1 MTGIVDFSVRQWR
14 MTLAVLFF
22 TVVGGLIS
30 MFTVP
35 LDAEPDVAIPFVT
48 VQVVLPGVSPED
60 SERLL
65 VKPLETE
72 LKALDG
78 IKQMDGIARTSVGMI
93 VLEFNANFD
102 QDSATDDVLEAVN
115 KARGELPDEAKEPL
129 TEELNTQTLPI
140 IVVNLFGNAPERQLQ
155 KFAKQLRAALEANS
169 KILEAVI
176 QGEREELLEAVVDPS
191 LLESYGITFNELA
204 AAISQNNRLVTAGK
218 LETDN
223 GKFAVKLPGL
233 IEKASDLAD
242 IVIRKSDDGS
252 IVRVSDIAEV
262 RRNYKDRESY
272 ALFQN
277 RPSVSLEVSKRNG
290 ENIID
295 TIETVKT
302 IVEDVTK
309 KWPETVNVEMSQ
321 NQTIQIMDMIRSLIS
336 SIVNAVVLVVIV
348 CIAALGLRSA
358 LMVGFAI
365 PASFLMT
372 LLMFKL
378 QGASVNMMVMFGMI
392 LSVGI
397 LVDSAIVIIEY
408 ADRKLAEGLDRHDAY
423 VLAGK
428 RMFWPIMSS
437 TATTLAAFLPLLF
450 WNTLP
455 GQFMSYFPKT
465 LMYILTASL
474 LMAIIFLP
482 TIGALFGPRKLKGAR
497 ESLKAL
503 SGAEG
508 DPLSISGFT
517 GTYART
523 INQLARHPFKVF
535 IAIVMLVVGIFY
547 AFVVTGDDRRV
558 EFFTADG
565 GQEIYVY
572 ARARGNTATINEY
585 EIAKQVEQRLSG
597 IDGIQSMFTIAG
609 AGASSGGGFRGPKTV
624 PLDTVSRTFLELKTF
639 EERRSTLEIEKDVR
653 AALTNMPGLLMEV
666 EVLADGPPVGKDVSV
681 QLTSDNLDHLNK
693 AARAL
698 TKYMNGNKALIEV
711 ENTMP
716 LPGIEWQLD
725 IDREEAGRL
734 GLDVNTIGAAV
745 QFVTEGS
752 LVGFFRPI
760 DSDEEVDIRIRFPK
774 ASRDLSELDNLR
786 IQTREGA
793 LPLSSVV
800 TRTAHTRQDSIN
812 RRNQQR
818 VYEVKGNSAPGFATN
833 QTVIDVRNWI
843 DNEAGFDAD
852 VTYKFLGQDEEN
864 KAAGQF
870 FMAAGLATLFMMG
883 VILLWQFNSF
893 WHVILTLSAVVF
905 SIAGVLL
912 GLIFYPYISILLC
925 GTGVLALAGIVVNNN
940 IVLIDTFQNLRREG
954 HDTHEAVVRTAA
966 QRLRPVLLTTITT
979 IVGLMPMALALK
991 ADLFAAEFSTKGSS
1005 TSDIWAPISY
1015 VLVCGLAFSTILTL
1029 ILTPVLLAGPAL
1041 WWQKIKHFFNW
1052 FYRNKEE
1059 KWSDD
1064 EEWIE
1069 EGRAEEWVE
1078 APIVS
1083 AHSADELYSEYD
1095 NEDDQPLENDEE
1107 KTDELSGPA
1116 LWGQS
1121 LRGFFVRTRNEE
1133 EE

>member
-1 MTGIVDFSVRQWR
+1 MTGIVEFAVRQWR
-14 MTLAVLFF
+14 MTLAVL
-22 TVVGGLIS
+22 VVSIIGGIVS
-30 MFTVP
+30 MFSIS

-129 TEELNTQTLPI
+129 VEELNTQTLPI
-140 IVVNLFGNAPERQLQ
+140 IVVNLFGDAPDRKLQ
-155 KFAKQLRAALEANS
+155 KLANNLQAALEANS

-176 QGEREELLEAVVDPS
+176 QGEREELLEAVIDPA
-191 LLESYGITFNELA
+191 LMESYGISFNELA
-204 AAISQNNRLVTAGK
+204 AAISQNNRLITAGK
-218 LETDN
+218 LETDS

-242 IVIRKSDDGS
+242 IVIRSSSDGS

-262 RRNYKDRESY
+262 RRNYKDRDSY

-277 RPSVSLEVSKRNG
+277 RPSVSIEVSKRNG

-295 TIETVKT
+295 TIDAVKEIVATVT
-302 IVEDVTK
+302 E
-309 KWPETVNVEMSQ
+309 KWPETVNIELSQ
-321 NQTIQIMDMIRSLIS
+321 NQTIQIMDMIKSLIS
-336 SIVNAVVLVVIV
+336 SIVNAVVLVIIV

-372 LLMFKL
+372 ILMLKI
-378 QGASVNMMVMFGMI
+378 QGASINMMVMFGMI

-408 ADRKLAEGLDRHDAY
+408 ADRKLAEGLDRRDAY
-423 VLAGK
+423 VMAGQ
-428 RMFWPIMSS
+428 RMFWPIVSS

-465 LMYILTASL
+465 LMYILSASL
-474 LMAIIFLP
+474 LMAVIFLP
-482 TIGALFGPRKLKGAR
+482 TIGALFGLKKIKGAR
-497 ESLKAL
+497 ASLKAL
-503 SGAEG
+503 SGTEG
-508 DPLSISGFT
+508 DPLSIEGFT
-517 GTYART
+517 GTYARM
-523 INQLARHPFKVF
+523 IDRLAHHPLKVL
-535 IAIVMLVVGIFY
+535 IAILMLVVGIFY
-547 AFVVTGDDRRV
+547 AFGATSDGRRV

-572 ARARGNTATINEY
+572 ARTRGNTATINDY
-585 EIAKQVEQRLSG
+585 EVAKQVEERLKG
-597 IDGIQSMFTIAG
+597 INGIKSMFTIAG
-609 AGASSGGGFRGPKTV
+609 AGASSVGGFRGPNSV
-624 PLDTVSRTFLELKTF
+624 PLDTVSRTFLELKPF
-639 EERRSTLEIEKDVR
+639 DERRGTLEIEKDVR

-666 EVLADGPPVGKDVSV
+666 EVLADGPPTGKDVSV
-681 QLTSDNLDHLNK
+681 ELTSDNLDHLNK

-698 TKYMNGNKALIEV
+698 SSFMSSNESLIEV

-793 LPLSSVV
+793 LPLSAVV
-800 TRTAHTRQDSIN
+800 TRTARTRQDSIQ
-812 RRNQQR
+812 RRNQLR
-818 VYEVKGNSAPGFATN
+818 VYEVKGNSAPGVATN
-833 QTVIDVRNWI
+833 QIVAEVREWI
-843 DNEAGFDAD
+843 ENDAGFDVD
-852 VTYKFLGQDEEN
+852 VNYKFLGQDEEN

-870 FMAAGLATLFMMG
+870 FAVAGLATLFMMA

-893 WHVILTLSAVVF
+893 WHVALTLSAVVF

-912 GLIFYPYISILLC
+912 GLIFYPYVSILLC

-940 IVLIDTFQNLRREG
+940 IVLIDTFQNLKREG
-954 HDTHEAVVRTAA
+954 HDTHEAVVRTSA

-979 IVGLMPMALALK
+979 IVGLMPMALAVR
-991 ADLFAAEFSTKGSS
+991 ADLFAGEFSTKGSS
-1005 TSDIWAPISY
+1005 TSAIWAPISY

-1029 ILTPVLLAGPAL
+1029 ILTPVMLAGPAL
-1041 WWQKIKHFFNW
+1041 WWQNVKRLFAKFD
-1052 FYRNKEE
+1052 RTKDRQ
-1059 KWSDD
+1059 WSDD
-1064 EEWIE
+1064 EDWIDGNTKQWSE
-1069 EGRAEEWVE
+1069 EFD
-1078 APIVS
+1078 VS
-1083 AHSADELYSEYD
+1083 NAS
-1095 NEDDQPLENDEE
+1095 NDEAS
-1107 KTDELSGPA
+1107 KTPVS
-1116 LWGQS
+1116 
-1121 LRGFFVRTRNEE
+1121 
-1133 EE
+1133 

>member
-1 MTGIVDFSVRQWR
+1 MTGIVDFAVRQWR
-14 MTLAVLFF
+14 MTLALLFF
-22 TVVGGLIS
+22 SVVGGFTA
-30 MFTVP
+30 MFTIS
-35 LDAEPDVAIPFVT
+35 LDAEPDVAIPWVT

-72 LKALDG
+72 LKSLDG
-78 IKQMDGIARTSVGMI
+78 IKQMDGIARTSMGLI

-129 TEELNTQTLPI
+129 IEELNTQTLPI
-140 IVVNLFGNAPERQLQ
+140 IVVNLFGDAPDRKLQ
-155 KFAKQLRAALEANS
+155 KLAKNLQAALEANP

-176 QGEREELLEAVVDPS
+176 QGEREELLEAVVNPA
-191 LLESYGITFNELA
+191 LMESYGITFNELA
-204 AAISQNNRLVTAGK
+204 AAISQNNSLIAAGK
-218 LETDN
+218 LETDS

-262 RRNYKDRESY
+262 RRNFKDRDSY
-272 ALFQN
+272 ALFHN

-295 TIETVKT
+295 TIETVQA
-302 IVEDVTK
+302 IVADITG
-309 KWPETVNVEMSQ
+309 KWPETVNVELSQ
-321 NQTIQIMDMIRSLIS
+321 DQTIMIMDMIKSLIS
-336 SIVNAVVLVVIV
+336 SIINAVVLVIIV

-372 LLMFKL
+372 LMMLSI

-408 ADRKLAEGLDRHDAY
+408 ADRKLAEGLDRRDAY
-423 VLAGK
+423 VMAGK
-428 RMFWPIMSS
+428 RMFWPIISS

-465 LMYILTASL
+465 LMYVLSASL
-474 LMAIIFLP
+474 LMALIFLP
-482 TIGALFGPRKLKGAR
+482 TLGALFGPRRRKGAR
-497 ESLKAL
+497 ASLKAL

-517 GTYART
+517 GTYARM
-523 INQLARHPFKVF
+523 INRLAHHPLKVL
-535 IAIVMLVVGIFY
+535 IAMLILVFGIFF
-547 AFVVTGDDRRV
+547 AFGATGDDRRV

-585 EIAKQVEQRLSG
+585 EIAKEVEARLRG

-609 AGASSGGGFRGPKTV
+609 AGATNSSFNGPQAV
-624 PLDTVSRTFLELKTF
+624 PLDTVSRTFLELKPF
-639 EERRSTLEIEKDVR
+639 DERRSTMEIEIDVR
-653 AALTNMPGLLMEV
+653 KALTNMPGLLMEV
-666 EVLADGPPVGKDVSV
+666 EVLSEGPPTGKDVSV
-681 QLTSDNLDHLNK
+681 ELTSNNLDHLNK

-698 TKYMNGNKALIEV
+698 SAYMSNNESLIEV
-711 ENTMP
+711 EDTMP

-774 ASRDLSELDNLR
+774 TSRDLSKLDNLR
-786 IQTREGA
+786 IQTSDGA

-800 TRTAHTRQDSIN
+800 TRTAKPRQDSIQ
-812 RRNQQR
+812 RRNQLR
-818 VYEVKGNSAPGFATN
+818 VYEVKGNSAPGMATN
-833 QTVIDVRNWI
+833 QIVSEVRDWI
-843 DNEAGFDAD
+843 ENEANFESD
-852 VTYKFLGQDEEN
+852 VNFKFLGQDEEN

-870 FMAAGLATLFMMG
+870 FMVAALATLFMMG

-893 WHVILTLSAVVF
+893 WHVTLTLSAVVF
-905 SIAGVLL
+905 SVAGVLL
-912 GLIFYPYISILLC
+912 GLIFYPYVSILLC

-940 IVLIDTFQNLRREG
+940 IVLIDTFQHLKREG
-954 HDTHEAVVRTAA
+954 HETHEAVVRTAA

-979 IVGLMPMALALK
+979 IVGLMPMALALR
-991 ADLFAAEFSTKGSS
+991 ADLFSAEFSTKGSS

-1029 ILTPVLLAGPAL
+1029 ILTPVMLAGPAL
-1041 WWQKIKHFFNW
+1041 WWQNLKSMLNW
-1052 FYRNKEE
+1052 FYRNKENT
-1059 KWSDD
+1059 WDDD
-1064 EEWIE
+1064 EDWIE
-1069 EGRAEEWVE
+1069 T
-1078 APIVS
+1078 
-1083 AHSADELYSEYD
+1083 
-1095 NEDDQPLENDEE
+1095 NE
-1107 KTDELSGPA
+1107 
-1116 LWGQS
+1116 
-1121 LRGFFVRTRNEE
+1121 
-1133 EE
+1133 

>member
-1 MTGIVDFSVRQWR
+1 MTGIVEFAVRQWR
-14 MTLAVLFF
+14 MTLAVL
-22 TVVGGLIS
+22 VVSIIGGIFS
-30 MFTVP
+30 MFSIS

-78 IKQMDGIARTSVGMI
+78 IKQMDGIARTSIGLI

-129 TEELNTQTLPI
+129 VEELNTQTLPI
-140 IVVNLFGNAPERQLQ
+140 IVVNLFGDAPDRKLQ
-155 KFAKQLRAALEANS
+155 KLAKDLQAALEANS
-169 KILEAVI
+169 KVLEAVI
-176 QGEREELLEAVVDPS
+176 QGEREELLEAVIDPA
-191 LLESYGITFNELA
+191 LMESYGITFNELA
-204 AAISQNNRLVTAGK
+204 AAISQNNRLITAGK
-218 LETDN
+218 LESDS

-242 IVIRKSDDGS
+242 IVVRRSEDGS

-262 RRNYKDRESY
+262 RRNYKDRDSY
-272 ALFQN
+272 AMFQS

-295 TIETVKT
+295 TIDAVKEIVATVT
-302 IVEDVTK
+302 E
-309 KWPETVNVEMSQ
+309 KWPETVNVELSQ

-348 CIAALGLRSA
+348 CIAVLGLRSA
-358 LMVGFAI
+358 MMVGFAI

-372 LLMFKL
+372 ILMLKI
-378 QGASVNMMVMFGMI
+378 QGASINMMVMFGMI

-408 ADRKLAEGLDRHDAY
+408 ADRKLAEGLDRRDAY
-423 VLAGK
+423 VMAGQ
-428 RMFWPIMSS
+428 RMFWPIISS

-465 LMYILTASL
+465 LMLILTASL
-474 LMAIIFLP
+474 LMALIFLP
-482 TIGALFGPRKLKGAR
+482 TMGALFGPKKIKGAR
-497 ESLKAL
+497 ASLKAL

-508 DPLSISGFT
+508 DPLSIEGFT
-517 GTYART
+517 GTYARM
-523 INQLARHPFKVF
+523 IDRLAHHPLKVL
-535 IAIVMLVVGIFY
+535 IAILMLVFSIFY
-547 AFVVTGDDRRV
+547 AFGATGDGRRV

-572 ARARGNTATINEY
+572 ARARGNTATINDY
-585 EIAKQVEQRLSG
+585 EVAKQVEDRLRG
-597 IDGIQSMFTIAG
+597 INGIQSMFTIAG
-609 AGASSGGGFRGPKTV
+609 AGASSGAGFRGPSSI
-624 PLDTVSRTFLELKTF
+624 PLDTVSRTFLELKPF
-639 EERRSTLEIEKDVR
+639 DERRGTLEIEKDVR

-666 EVLADGPPVGKDVSV
+666 EVLADGPPTGKDVSV
-681 QLTSDNLDHLNK
+681 ELTSNNLDHLNK

-698 TKYMNGNKALIEV
+698 SHYMSNHKSLIEV
-711 ENTMP
+711 EDTMP

-774 ASRDLSELDNLR
+774 ASRGLSELDNLR
-786 IQTREGA
+786 IQTRDGA

-800 TRTAHTRQDSIN
+800 TRTASPRQDSIQ
-812 RRNQQR
+812 RRNQLR
-818 VYEVKGNSAPGFATN
+818 VYEVKGNSAPGVATN
-833 QTVIDVRNWI
+833 QIVAEVRDWI
-843 DNEAGFDAD
+843 ENEAGFDID
-852 VTYKFLGQDEEN
+852 VSYKFLGQDEEN

-870 FMAAGLATLFMMG
+870 FAVAGLATLFMMA

-893 WHVILTLSAVVF
+893 WHVVLTLSAVVF

-912 GLIFYPYISILLC
+912 GLIFYPYVSILLC

-940 IVLIDTFQNLRREG
+940 IVLIDTFQNLKREG
-954 HDTHEAVVRTAA
+954 LDTHEAVVRTSA

-979 IVGLMPMALALK
+979 IVGLMPMALAVR
-991 ADLFAAEFSTKGSS
+991 ADLFAGEFSTKGSS
-1005 TSDIWAPISY
+1005 TSAIWAPISY

-1029 ILTPVLLAGPAL
+1029 ILTPVMLAGPAL
-1041 WWQKIKHFFNW
+1041 WWRNLKRIFFR
-1052 FYRNKEE
+1052 FYRVKD
-1059 KWSDD
+1059 KQWSDD
-1064 EEWIE
+1064 EDWIDGNAKQWQE
-1069 EGRAEEWVE
+1069 DVG
-1078 APIVS
+1078 IS
-1083 AHSADELYSEYD
+1083 DTSD
-1095 NEDDQPLENDEE
+1095 NEVL
-1107 KTDELSGPA
+1107 KTPVS
-1116 LWGQS
+1116 
-1121 LRGFFVRTRNEE
+1121 
-1133 EE
+1133 

>member
-1 MTGIVDFSVRQWR
+1 MTGIVDFAVRQWR

-22 TVVGGLIS
+22 SVAGGFAA
-30 MFTVP
+30 MFTIA
-35 LDAEPDVAIPFVT
+35 LDAEPDVAIPWVT

-65 VKPLETE
+65 VKPLENE
-72 LKALDG
+72 LKSLDG
-78 IKQMDGIARTSVGMI
+78 IKQMDGIARTSVGLI

-115 KARGELPDEAKEPL
+115 KARGELPEEAKEPL
-129 TEELNTQTLPI
+129 VEELNTQTLPI
-140 IVVNLFGNAPERQLQ
+140 IVVNLFGDAPNRKLQQL
-155 KFAKQLRAALEANS
+155 AKSLQAALETNS

-176 QGEREELLEAVVDPS
+176 QGEREELLEAVVDPA
-191 LLESYGITFNELA
+191 LMESYGITFNELA
-204 AAISQNNRLVTAGK
+204 AAISQNNRLITAGK
-218 LETDN
+218 LETDS

-242 IVIRKSDDGS
+242 IVVRKSDDGS

-272 ALFQN
+272 AMFQG
-277 RPSVSLEVSKRNG
+277 RPSVSLEVSKRSG

-295 TIETVKT
+295 TIETVET
-302 IVEDVTK
+302 IVSEVTA
-309 KWPETVNVEMSQ
+309 KWPDTVKVELSQ
-321 NQTIQIMDMIRSLIS
+321 NQTVQIMDMIRSLIS
-336 SIVNAVVLVVIV
+336 SIINAVVLVVIV

-372 LLMFKL
+372 VLMFQI
-378 QGASVNMMVMFGMI
+378 QGASINMMVMFGMI

-408 ADRKLAEGLDRHDAY
+408 ADRKLAEGLDRRDAY
-423 VLAGK
+423 VMAGK
-428 RMFWPIMSS
+428 RMFWPIVSS

-474 LMAIIFLP
+474 LMAVVFLP
-482 TIGALFGPRKLKGAR
+482 TIGALFGPKKIKGAR

-508 DPLSISGFT
+508 DPLSIEGFT
-517 GTYART
+517 GTYARM
-523 INQLARHPFKVF
+523 INRLAYHPLKVL
-535 IAIVMLVVGIFY
+535 IAILMLVVGIFY
-547 AFVVTGDDRRV
+547 AFGATGDGRRV

-572 ARARGNTATINEY
+572 ARTRGNTATINEY
-585 EIAKQVEQRLSG
+585 AIAKQVEQRLSG
-597 IDGIQSMFTIAG
+597 INGIQSMFTIAG
-609 AGASSGGGFRGPKTV
+609 AGAAAGGGFNGPHAV
-624 PLDTVSRTFLELKTF
+624 PLDTVSRTFLELKPF
-639 EERRSTLEIEKDVR
+639 DERRSALEIEIDVR

-666 EVLADGPPVGKDVSV
+666 ELLSEGPPTGKDVSV

-693 AARAL
+693 AAQAL
-698 TKYMNGNKALIEV
+698 SAYMASNKALIEV
-711 ENTMP
+711 EDTMP

-734 GLDVNTIGAAV
+734 GLDINTIGAAV

-760 DSDEEVDIRIRFPK
+760 DSDDEIDIRIRFPK

-786 IQTREGA
+786 IQTSEGA

-800 TRTAHTRQDSIN
+800 TRTAHPRQDSIQ
-812 RRNQQR
+812 RRNQLR
-818 VYEVKGNSAPGFATN
+818 VYEVKGNSAPGYATN
-833 QTVIDVRNWI
+833 QTVIKVRDWI
-843 DNEAGFDAD
+843 ENEAGFDAD
-852 VTYKFLGQDEEN
+852 VSYKFLGQDEEN

-870 FMAAGLATLFMMG
+870 FAVAGLATLFMMG

-893 WHVILTLSAVVF
+893 WHVTLTLSAVVF
-905 SIAGVLL
+905 SVAGVLL
-912 GLIFYPYISILLC
+912 GLIFYPYVSILLC
-925 GTGVLALAGIVVNNN
+925 GTGMLALAGIVVNNN
-940 IVLIDTFQNLRREG
+940 IVLIDTFQHLKREG

-979 IVGLMPMALALK
+979 IVGLMPMALAVK
-991 ADLFAAEFSTKGSS
+991 ADLFAGEFSTKGSS
-1005 TSDIWAPISY
+1005 TSAIWAPISY

-1029 ILTPVLLAGPAL
+1029 ILTPVMLAGPAL
-1041 WWQKIKHFFNW
+1041 WWQKLKRIFGW
-1052 FYRNKEE
+1052 FYRVKEE
-1059 KWSDD
+1059 PWDD
-1064 EEWIE
+1064 DADWIE
-1069 EGRAEEWVE
+1069 GGEPEDWV
-1078 APIVS
+1078 AATSV
-1083 AHSADELYSEYD
+1083 AMVD
-1095 NEDDQPLENDEE
+1095 N
-1107 KTDELSGPA
+1107 S
-1116 LWGQS
+1116 
-1121 LRGFFVRTRNEE
+1121 
-1133 EE
+1133 

>member
-1 MTGIVDFSVRQWR
+1 MTGIVDFAVRQWR

-22 TVVGGLIS
+22 SLVGGIAS
-30 MFTVP
+30 MFTIA

-78 IKQMDGIARTSVGMI
+78 IKQMDGIARTSVGLI

-115 KARGELPDEAKEPL
+115 KARGELPEEAKEPL
-129 TEELNTQTLPI
+129 VEELNTQTLPI
-140 IVVNLFGNAPERQLQ
+140 IVVNLFGDAPDRKLQ
-155 KFAKQLRAALEANS
+155 KLAKDLQGALEANS

-176 QGEREELLEAVVDPS
+176 QGEREELLEAVIDPA
-191 LLESYGITFNELA
+191 LMESYGITFNELA
-204 AAISQNNRLVTAGK
+204 AAISQNNRLITAGK
-218 LETDN
+218 LETDS

-233 IEKASDLAD
+233 IEKTSDLAD
-242 IVIRKSDDGS
+242 IVIRSSADGS

-272 ALFQN
+272 ALFQS
-277 RPSVSLEVSKRNG
+277 RPSVSIEVSKRNG

-295 TIETVKT
+295 TIDAVKA
-302 IVEDVTK
+302 IVADVTE
-309 KWPETVNVEMSQ
+309 KWPETVNVELSQ

-372 LLMFKL
+372 VLMLKI
-378 QGASVNMMVMFGMI
+378 QGASINMMVMFGMI

-408 ADRKLAEGLDRHDAY
+408 ADRKLAEGLDRRDAY
-423 VLAGK
+423 VMAGK
-428 RMFWPIMSS
+428 RMFWPIVSS

-465 LMYILTASL
+465 LMLILTASL
-474 LMAIIFLP
+474 LMAVIFLP
-482 TIGALFGPRKLKGAR
+482 TIGALFGLKKIKGAR
-497 ESLKAL
+497 PSLKAL

-508 DPLSISGFT
+508 DPLSIEGFT
-517 GTYART
+517 GTYARM
-523 INQLARHPFKVF
+523 INRLAYHPLKVL
-535 IAIVMLVVGIFY
+535 IAILMLVFGIFY
-547 AFVVTGDDRRV
+547 AFGATGDGRRV

-572 ARARGNTATINEY
+572 ARTRGNTATINDY
-585 EIAKQVEQRLSG
+585 EVAKQVEQRLRG

-609 AGASSGGGFRGPKTV
+609 AGAASGGGFGGPNAI
-624 PLDTVSRTFLELKTF
+624 PLDTVSRTFLELKPF
-639 EERRSTLEIEKDVR
+639 DDRRSTLEIEKDVR

-666 EVLADGPPVGKDVSV
+666 EVLADGPPTGKDVSIE
-681 QLTSDNLDHLNK
+681 LTSDNLDHLNK
-693 AARAL
+693 AARTLSA
-698 TKYMNGNKALIEV
+698 YMANHSSLIEV

-800 TRTAHTRQDSIN
+800 TRTASTRQDSIQ
-812 RRNQQR
+812 RRNQLR
-818 VYEVKGNSAPGFATN
+818 VYEVKGNSAPGVATN
-833 QTVIDVRNWI
+833 QIVSEVRQWI
-843 DNEAGFDAD
+843 ENEAGFDID
-852 VTYKFLGQDEEN
+852 VSYKFLGQDEEN

-870 FMAAGLATLFMMG
+870 FAVAGAATLFMMG

-893 WHVILTLSAVVF
+893 WHVTLTLSAVVF

-912 GLIFYPYISILLC
+912 GLMFYPYVSILLC

-940 IVLIDTFQNLRREG
+940 IVLIDTFQNLKREG

-979 IVGLMPMALALK
+979 IVGLMPMALAVR
-991 ADLFAAEFSTKGSS
+991 ADLFAGEFSTKGSS
-1005 TSDIWAPISY
+1005 TSAIWAPISY

-1029 ILTPVLLAGPAL
+1029 ILTPVMLAGPAL
-1041 WWQKIKHFFNW
+1041 WWQKLKHLFSW
-1052 FYRNKEE
+1052 VYRVKEE
-1059 KWSDD
+1059 PWSEDEDWIDGDNQQWPEEVNSDD
-1064 EEWIE
+1064 
-1069 EGRAEEWVE
+1069 AV
-1078 APIVS
+1078 VS
-1083 AHSADELYSEYD
+1083 AGATTPE
-1095 NEDDQPLENDEE
+1095 
-1107 KTDELSGPA
+1107 T
-1116 LWGQS
+1116 
-1121 LRGFFVRTRNEE
+1121 
-1133 EE
+1133 

>member
-1 MTGIVDFSVRQWR
+1 MTSIVDFAVRQWR
-14 MTLAVLFF
+14 MTLAVL
-22 TVVGGLIS
+22 VVSIIGGVASL
-30 MFTVP
+30 FTVP

-93 VLEFNANFD
+93 VLEFNPNFD
-102 QDSATDDVLEAVN
+102 QDSAIDDVLEAVS
-115 KARGELPDEAKEPL
+115 KARGELPEEAKEPL
-129 TEELNTQTLPI
+129 VEELNTQTLPI
-140 IVVNLFGNAPERQLQ
+140 IVVNLFGDAPDRKLQ
-155 KFAKQLRAALEANS
+155 KLAKDLQAALEANS

-176 QGEREELLEAVVDPS
+176 QGEREELLEAVLDPA
-191 LLESYGITFNELA
+191 LMESYGITFNELA
-204 AAISQNNRLVTAGK
+204 AAISQNNRLITAGK
-218 LETDN
+218 LETDT

-242 IVIRKSDDGS
+242 IVIRSSEDGS
-252 IVRVSDIAEV
+252 IVRVSDVAEV

-295 TIETVKT
+295 TIETVQA
-302 IVEDVTK
+302 IVAEVTE
-309 KWPETVNVEMSQ
+309 KWPDTVNIELSQ

-372 LLMFKL
+372 LLLLKL
-378 QGASVNMMVMFGMI
+378 QGSSVNMMVMFGMI

-408 ADRKLAEGLDRHDAY
+408 ADRKLAEGLDRRDAY
-423 VLAGK
+423 VMAGK
-428 RMFWPIMSS
+428 RMFWPIVSS

-450 WNTLP
+450 WNTIP

-465 LMYILTASL
+465 LMYILSASL
-474 LMAIIFLP
+474 LMALIFLP
-482 TIGALFGPRKLKGAR
+482 TIGALWGPRKNKGAR
-497 ESLKAL
+497 DSLKAL
-503 SGAEG
+503 SGSEG
-508 DPLSISGFT
+508 DPLSIQGFT
-517 GTYART
+517 GTYARM
-523 INQLARHPFKVF
+523 INRLARHPLKVF
-535 IAIVMLVVGIFY
+535 IAILVLVFSIFY
-547 AFVVTGDDRRV
+547 TFGATSDGRKI
-558 EFFTADG
+558 EFFTAEG

-585 EIAKQVEQRLSG
+585 EIAKQVEDRLRG
-597 IDGIQSMFTIAG
+597 IDGVKSMFTIAG
-609 AGASSGGGFRGPKTV
+609 AGASSSGGFNGPQTV
-624 PLDTVSRTFLELKTF
+624 PLDTVSRTFLELKPF
-639 EERRSTLEIEKDVR
+639 DERRSVFEIETDVR
-653 AALTNMPGLLMEV
+653 TAISDMTGLLMEV
-666 EVLADGPPVGKDVSV
+666 EVLAEGPPTGKDVSIE
-681 QLTSDNLDHLNK
+681 LTSDNLDHLNK
-693 AARAL
+693 ATRAL
-698 TKYMNGNKALIEV
+698 SAYMSSSKALIEV

-760 DSDEEVDIRIRFPK
+760 DSDDEIDIRIRFPK
-774 ASRDLSELDNLR
+774 TSRDLSELDNLR

-800 TRTAHTRQDSIN
+800 SRTAHVRQDSIQ
-812 RRNQQR
+812 RRNQLR
-818 VYEVKGNSAPGFATN
+818 VYEVKGNSAPGYLTN
-833 QTVIDVRNWI
+833 QTVIDVREWI
-843 DNEAGFDAD
+843 ENEANFESD
-852 VTYKFLGQDEEN
+852 VFFKFLGQDEEN
-864 KAAGQF
+864 KESMQF
-870 FMAAGLATLFMMG
+870 FAVAGLATLFMMG

-893 WHVILTLSAVVF
+893 WHVTLTLSAVVF
-905 SIAGVLL
+905 SVAGVLL

-940 IVLIDTFQNLRREG
+940 IVLIDTFQNLKREG

-979 IVGLMPMALALK
+979 IVGLMPMALALR
-991 ADLFAAEFSTKGSS
+991 ADLFSGEFSTKGSS
-1005 TSDIWAPISY
+1005 TSAIWAPISY

-1029 ILTPVLLAGPAL
+1029 ILTPVMLAGPAL
-1041 WWQKIKHFFNW
+1041 WWQKLKHFFAW
-1052 FYRNKEE
+1052 IYRTKEE
-1059 KWSDD
+1059 PWSDD
-1064 EEWIE
+1064 EDWIDGDIPIE
-1069 EGRAEEWVE
+1069 VVDKE
-1078 APIVS
+1078 AATTP
-1083 AHSADELYSEYD
+1083 D
-1095 NEDDQPLENDEE
+1095 
-1107 KTDELSGPA
+1107 T
-1116 LWGQS
+1116 
-1121 LRGFFVRTRNEE
+1121 
-1133 EE
+1133 

>member
-1 MTGIVDFSVRQWR
+1 MTGIVDFAVRQWR

-22 TVVGGLIS
+22 SVVGGFVA
-30 MFTVP
+30 MFTIA
-35 LDAEPDVAIPFVT
+35 LDAEPDVAIPWVT

-72 LKALDG
+72 LKSLDG
-78 IKQMDGIARTSVGMI
+78 IKQMDGIARTSVGTI

-115 KARGELPDEAKEPL
+115 KARGELPEEAKEPL
-129 TEELNTQTLPI
+129 VEELNTQTLPI
-140 IVVNLFGNAPERQLQ
+140 IVVNLYGDAPERKLQ
-155 KFAKQLRAALEANS
+155 KLAKNLQAALEANS

-176 QGEREELLEAVVDPS
+176 QGEREELLEAVVDPA
-191 LLESYGITFNELA
+191 LMESYGITFNELA
-204 AAISQNNRLVTAGK
+204 AAISQNNRLITAGK
-218 LETDN
+218 LETDS

-262 RRNYKDRESY
+262 RRNFKDRDSY
-272 ALFQN
+272 ALFQS

-295 TIETVKT
+295 TIKTVQS
-302 IVEDVTK
+302 IVANVTK
-309 KWPETVNVEMSQ
+309 KWPETVNVDLSQ
-321 NQTIQIMDMIRSLIS
+321 NQTIQIMDMIKSLIS

-372 LLMFKL
+372 LLML
-378 QGASVNMMVMFGMI
+378 QIQGASVNMMVMFGMI

-408 ADRKLAEGLDRHDAY
+408 ADRKLAEGLDRRDAY
-423 VLAGK
+423 VMAGK
-428 RMFWPIMSS
+428 RMFWPIISS

-465 LMYILTASL
+465 LMLVLTASL
-474 LMAIIFLP
+474 LMALIFLP
-482 TIGALFGPRKLKGAR
+482 TLGALFGPRKLKGAR
-497 ESLKAL
+497 ASLKAL

-508 DPLSISGFT
+508 DPLSIAGFT
-517 GTYART
+517 GTYARM
-523 INQLARHPFKVF
+523 INRLAYHPLKVL
-535 IAIVMLVVGIFY
+535 IAILMLVFGIFY
-547 AFVVTGDDRRV
+547 AFGATGDGRRV

-572 ARARGNTATINEY
+572 ARTRGNTATINEY
-585 EIAKQVEQRLSG
+585 ETAKQVEARLRG

-609 AGASSGGGFRGPKTV
+609 AGASSGGGFNGPQGV
-624 PLDTVSRTFLELKTF
+624 PLDTVSRTFLELKPF
-639 EERRSTLEIEKDVR
+639 DDRRSTLEIEKDVR
-653 AALTNMPGLLMEV
+653 AALTNMPGLIMEV
-666 EVLADGPPVGKDVSV
+666 EVLSDGPPTGKDVSV
-681 QLTSDNLDHLNK
+681 ELTSDNLGHLNK
-693 AARAL
+693 ATRAL
-698 TKYMNGNKALIEV
+698 SAYMSSNKSLIEV
-711 ENTMP
+711 EDTMP

-734 GLDVNTIGAAV
+734 GLDVSTIGAAV

-760 DSDEEVDIRIRFPK
+760 DSDDEIDIRIRFPK
-774 ASRDLSELDNLR
+774 TSRDLSELDNLR
-786 IQTREGA
+786 IQTSEGA

-800 TRTAHTRQDSIN
+800 TRTAKPRQDSIQ
-812 RRNQQR
+812 RRNQLR
-818 VYEVKGNSAPGFATN
+818 VYEVKGNSAPGIATN
-833 QTVIDVRNWI
+833 QIVKEVREWI
-843 DNEAGFDAD
+843 ENEANFEGD
-852 VTYKFLGQDEEN
+852 VAFKFLGQDEEN

-870 FMAAGLATLFMMG
+870 FMVAGLATLFMMG

-893 WHVILTLSAVVF
+893 WHVTLTLSAVVF
-905 SIAGVLL
+905 SVAGVLL
-912 GLIFYPYISILLC
+912 GLIFYPYVSILLC

-940 IVLIDTFQNLRREG
+940 IVLIDTFQHLKREG
-954 HDTHEAVVRTAA
+954 HETHEAVVRTAA

-979 IVGLMPMALALK
+979 IVGLMPMALAVR
-991 ADLFAAEFSTKGSS
+991 ADLFAGEFSTKGSS
-1005 TSDIWAPISY
+1005 TSAIWAPISY

-1029 ILTPVLLAGPAL
+1029 ILTPVMLAGPAL
-1041 WWQKIKHFFNW
+1041 WWQNLKHMFNW
-1052 FYRNKEE
+1052 FYRKKEDP
-1059 KWSDD
+1059 WSDD
-1064 EEWIE
+1064 EDWIE
-1069 EGRAEEWVE
+1069 NSEPE
-1078 APIVS
+1078 AAS
-1083 AHSADELYSEYD
+1083 
-1095 NEDDQPLENDEE
+1095 Q
-1107 KTDELSGPA
+1107 
-1116 LWGQS
+1116 QS
-1121 LRGFFVRTRNEE
+1121 S
-1133 EE
+1133 